1 MTCTPILLLDQDITV
16 WWSRWLIVFVGSH
29 VVCCS
34 VIAIHVGTPPHPD
47 SSADACTVM
56 TMLKK
61 VSDFIYLL
69 PFLFFLVPPPRT
81 FRNVL

>member
-47 SSADACTVM
+47 SSANACTVM
-56 TMLKK
+56 TTLKK

-81 FRNVL
+81 FRNIL